1 MAERSIQVRR
11 VSERVK
17 SYFVTN
23 GMIYNVSNH
32 TNRTII
38 KGKRRLGSDEVEC
51 IVAETS
57 RGTSVGFYLINTI
70 QNFVYAI
77 PFVIL
82 LFLHILAENSTI
94 KNTLTTN
101 NVFDINFLKLLTGDG
116 QLSIM
121 FVIALIIVGFLPVVV
136 EYYIQN
142 IRLNNLKANFS
153 FYSKGGIWESRE
165 ISPNVVILQA
175 VRSVISH
182 AYVLAIL
189 YFLIFSTTGEALGE
203 LLSHYNTS
211 EEELKIGVI
220 DAFSLTIGLIIGLIS
235 TDKVLSLRAES
246 AKYDK
251 RNRFSGSFLERRM
264 EPYIFAG
271 LASLVTSLI
280 FTFFMSQT
288 FLIDATIQH
297 SIQIPLYAV
306 IGSII
311 ATIIYD
317 EGNIWLAAVYAI
329 LIFFASLIFV
339 FRTGNQ
345 PEYAYIVVFHLFLL
359 PIPFLIF
366 LSKELEQLLKRY
378 DIVNY
383 EWYYDLIPILAMYS
397 ILKRRKERKRTI
409 IEYEKQLEEEIDF
422 SIDDQ
427 KLQLN
432 RDILQDCDSY
442 AYRLARHYFEL
453 LLTYTASYEENV
465 LVLIPTSNQLESWW
479 SLKTKLKSKKGQR
492 EALNYVD
499 NLLWNTEFV
508 PQDELSQNYELLCK
522 EMVLA
527 IK

>member
-17 SYFVTN
+17 SYFITN
-23 GMIYNVSNH
+23 GMIYNVSNY
-32 TNRTII
+32 TNRSII
-38 KGKRRLGSDEVEC
+38 KGKKRLGSDEVEC

-70 QNFVYAI
+70 QNFMYAI

-82 LFLHILAENSTI
+82 LLLHILSENSTI
-94 KNTLTTN
+94 KNTLTN
-101 NVFDINFLKLLTGDG
+101 DNPFRIDFLKLFSGDG
-116 QLSIM
+116 ELSVM
-121 FVIALIIVGFLPVVV
+121 LVISLILVGFIPVIV

-153 FYSKGGIWESRE
+153 FYSKGGLWESRE

-189 YFLIFSTTGEALGE
+189 FFLIFSSTGEALNE
-203 LLSHYNTS
+203 LLTHYNSS
-211 EEELKIGVI
+211 EEQLKIGII
-220 DAFSLTIGLIIGLIS
+220 DAFSLTIGLIIGLVS
-235 TDKVLSLRAES
+235 TDKALSLRAES

-251 RNRFSGSFLERRM
+251 RNRFSGSFLERRI

-271 LASLVTSLI
+271 LVSLVTSLI

-288 FLIDATIQH
+288 FLVDATIQH
-297 SIQIPLYAV
+297 SIQIPLYA
-306 IGSII
+306 ILGSII
-311 ATIIYD
+311 TTIIYD
-317 EGNIWLAAVYAI
+317 EGDIWLAAVYAI
-329 LIFFASLIFV
+329 FIFFASLIFV
-339 FRTGNQ
+339 FRTGSQ

-359 PIPFLIF
+359 PIPFLLF
-366 LSKELEQLLKRY
+366 LSKEMDQLLKRY

-383 EWYYDLIPILAMYS
+383 EWYYDLIPILALFS
-397 ILKRRKERKRTI
+397 IIKRRRERKRTVV
-409 IEYEKQLEEEIDF
+409 EYEKQLQEEIDF
-422 SIDDQ
+422 SVDDQ

-432 RDILQDCDSY
+432 KKILQDRDSY

-453 LLTYTASYEENV
+453 LLTYTASYEENA
-465 LVLIPTSNQLESWW
+465 LVLIPTSAQLDSWW
-479 SLKTKLKSKKGQR
+479 SSKTKLKSNEGQR
-492 EALNYVD
+492 DALDYVD
-499 NLLWNTEFV
+499 SLLWNTEFAQ
-508 PQDELSQNYELLCK
+508 QDKLSQEYELLCK
-522 EMVLA
+522 QMVLA